1 MHRKG
6 FMHRKGLA
14 VAIALSTGLGAGLFA
29 GAAQAA
35 TEIVFNVFTG
45 PRHFLNDPIK
55 AWAKDITAKTSGRVT
70 FKFLPTNAA
79 PPPKQ
84 IDAVVSGQFD
94 GAFIF
99 HGFTA
104 RRAVG
109 PQFGILPFLQNTP
122 AEVSSAAYYN
132 TWKKFFGDK
141 KEFARV
147 GIRILTM
154 FQFTGGNFH
163 SGDETPI
170 TSIAEMK
177 KRKMW
182 ALAGANSRLLKAAG
196 VNHVSGPAA
205 RVNEFTQTNVVDGL
219 ATMTNDAVR
228 AFGAM
233 SFVKRTTITKSKM
246 SAASFA
252 LFVSE
257 KKWKQISAEDQKI
270 ILALSGE
277 KLAAAVGKRSDRADD
292 EAAVAMKKAGIK
304 FINDDGKFEAELR
317 KVGAPLIANWIS
329 AAKKKGVD
337 GQAVIDMYVAEQ
349 KRLSGGK

>member
-1 MHRKG
+1 MQHKG
-6 FMHRKGLA
+6 IAFAFA
-14 VAIALSTGLGAGLFA
+14 VTAGLLTSS
-29 GAAQAA
+29 AQAA

-55 AWAKDITAKTSGRVT
+55 AWAADITKGTSGRVT

-122 AEVSSAAYYN
+122 AEISSAAYWRAWNKY
-132 TWKKFFGDK
+132 FGDK

-163 SGDETPI
+163 SGNETPI
-170 TSIAEMK
+170 MSIAEMK

-182 ALAGANSRLLKAAG
+182 ALAGANSRVLKAAG

-233 SFVKRTTITKSKM
+233 SFVKNATVTKSKL

-252 LFVSE
+252 LFISE
-257 KKWKQISAEDQKI
+257 KKWAQISAEDQKT
-270 ILALSGE
+270 ILSLSGE
-277 KLAAAVGKRSDRADD
+277 KLAAAVGKRSDQADK
-292 EAAVAMKKAGIK
+292 EAGEAMEKAGIK
-304 FINDDGKFEAELR
+304 FVNDDGKFEAELR
-317 KVGAPLIANWIS
+317 KVGAPLIANWIK

-337 GQAVIDMYVAEQ
+337 GQAVIDMYLAEQ
-349 KRLSGGK
+349 KKLAGGK